1 MSDLFSLFPD
11 LQGARLTSSDSDGLM
26 IGPSR
31 QAGSAPQSSPAAPG
45 PGSTAPATLAAS
57 AAPMIPAAGSSAV
70 ASSSSASVPG
80 SSANTPGPSASAP
93 GSAAT
98 ASGPSSGEA
107 STVAVSI
114 GPADPDFDG
123 LLVSWNP
130 LSTALERADA
140 RAALGLKLRETIHT
154 GSMQASGA
162 GPLEVLDLPAG
173 QAADQALEQLSR
185 RPGIAFAEKNWL
197 IQTQAISND
206 PAATN
211 GSLWGMYGDSS
222 SPANAFG
229 SQAAEAW
236 SRGFT
241 GSANVVVGIIDEG
254 FQISHPDL
262 IGNHGVN
269 PGEISGNGEPQSR
282 HAHLCGG
289 GSGLCQ

>member
-1 MSDLFSLFPD
+1 MPNLFYLLPE
-11 LQGARLTSSDSDGLM
+11 LQGARQTSSDSGALL
-26 IGPSR
+26 IGPNS
-31 QAGSAPQSSPAAPG
+31 QAGSAPQASSAA
-45 PGSTAPATLAAS
+45 SAPAS
-57 AAPMIPAAGSSAV
+57 AAPTIPAAGSSAS
-70 ASSSSASVPG
+70 APGSSASVPG
-80 SSANTPGPSASAP
+80 SAASVP
-93 GSAAT
+93 GSADT
-98 ASGPSSGEA
+98 ASCPSSGEA

-154 GSMQASGA
+154 RSMQASGA

-185 RPGIAFAEKNWL
+185 RRGIAFAEKNWL
-197 IQTQAISND
+197 IQTQATSND

-211 GSLWGMYGDSS
+211 GSLWGMYGERS

-236 SRGFT
+236 SRGFI

-262 IGNHGVN
+262 IGNLGVN

-282 HAHLCGG
+282 HAHLRGG
-289 GSGLCQ
+289 GSGLRQ